1 MAMFDLPDVLG
12 LSASQER
19 IISNYD
25 SLDSSDHYQGETSNM
40 NGVGDMPPSL
50 SQSLTGDMPACMTQS
65 MQVTPSPAMSDM
77 PPDIMTTSTNSLNFK
92 TGKKSVP
99 NRNGEGRA
107 ESSAKEKERED
118 KVRRIREQQEDER
131 KKKLEELKQHA
142 LHAQKFREQQEN
154 ERRRHIDELRSK
166 DMDRRQQV
174 EERRKEIERSEL
186 ERREAIL
193 SKNREREGRLE
204 TQRKN
209 SRGNIEFAFGSSA
222 PRLIEPRIDSSSGY
236 WGSRRAT
243 SSTNVHSVTGPGM
256 FERSQRSMDREMA
269 GGDFKAKRTAS
280 AQGLDRST
288 EGEENGIIN
297 SSGQTAHRRRTD
309 LVPTIVMS
317 RNDGMSRSGTPS
329 TKHRSPGRAVSMS
342 RIDQLSRP
350 RQPKLAQHASNH
362 PTNISPSKSMSHL
375 AVGATKTARR
385 PFSLLTNSTSQSHLN
400 GTRSRA
406 KTVGQSAKPKE
417 GISRENSTAS
427 RPGSAMSGRGG
438 VRLRSAPGGARRP
451 RPMSIATTGMTA
463 SMYEERQKP
472 AHVPRQKS
480 SGTPKAD
487 RMKRARSVTSD
498 TGGIEDDNR
507 STTSSQSVGPT
518 NRTPTR
524 KTPSQVKAEAAARK
538 AKATAGKPAVSTP
551 KSSLGSRGGT
561 ERKTSSSKSPSP
573 ALSQDNI
580 DNNTAVPNNDTESN
594 KRQSTPDILK
604 DNNRKVEN
612 TGEVKYNKDNMK
624 NGSHEE
630 VNRPTENNNVDKEK
644 SPETDNEGEVK
655 ESKKMITSEEEAKAR
670 IAEKR
675 REMKEQKER
684 EAELERL
691 RLEEEARLE
700 EERLKQEE
708 EEERKMIAFAEEARK
723 AEEERIRKA
732 IEEKESEEK
741 RVKEEEERVKA
752 EKEELERK
760 NKEEAEKR
768 ETELQEKLRK
778 EEEERLARKK
788 RIEEIMARTRGKGG
802 ANTPKKEVK
811 EESVTS
817 QPEQPASLDTNVDPT
832 KPDLLGDISD
842 KVEAENAKNLANS
855 SSPPPSYSSIPPS
868 SSEAELEK
876 GALDSISNKSEENE
890 NSSSLI
896 TIENGEEP
904 VKKSNGVVEGV
915 SFDQILDLDSLPDS
929 NKAETDGLVG
939 LPTPIIAFEESIT
952 QQNNTADLLS

>member
-1 MAMFDLPDVLG
+1 MD
-12 LSASQER
+12 
-19 IISNYD
+19 
-25 SLDSSDHYQGETSNM
+25 
-40 NGVGDMPPSL
+40 
-50 SQSLTGDMPACMTQS
+50 
-65 MQVTPSPAMSDM
+65 
-77 PPDIMTTSTNSLNFK
+77 
-92 TGKKSVP
+92 
-99 NRNGEGRA
+99 
-107 ESSAKEKERED
+107 
-118 KVRRIREQQEDER
+118 RR
-131 KKKLEELKQHA
+131 QHA
-142 LHAQKFREQQEN
+142 LQAQKFREQQEN

-193 SKNREREGRLE
+193 AKNRDRETRLE

-209 SRGNIEFAFGSSA
+209 SRGNIDFAFGSSA

-236 WGSRRAT
+236 WGSR
-243 SSTNVHSVTGPGM
+243 SVSGAGM
-256 FERSQRSMDREMA
+256 FERSQRSAERELG
-269 GGDFKAKRTAS
+269 GGDFKPKRTAS

-288 EGEENGIIN
+288 EGDENGIIN
-297 SSGQTAHRRRTD
+297 NTSQTAHRRRTD

-317 RNDGMSRSGTPS
+317 RSDGMSRSATPS
-329 TKHRSPGRAVSMS
+329 TKHRSP
-342 RIDQLSRP
+342 
-350 RQPKLAQHASNH
+350 
-362 PTNISPSKSMSHL
+362 
-375 AVGATKTARR
+375 
-385 PFSLLTNSTSQSHLN
+385 
-400 GTRSRA
+400 
-406 KTVGQSAKPKE
+406 

-472 AHVPRQKS
+472 NHVPRQKS
-480 SGTPKAD
+480 FGTPKAD

-498 TGGIEDDNR
+498 TGGIDDDNR

-538 AKATAGKPAVSTP
+538 AKATTSKPTVSTP
-551 KSSLGSRGGT
+551 KQSLGSRGAT
-561 ERKTSSSKSPSP
+561 ERKTSSKSPSP

-580 DNNTAVPNNDTESN
+580 DNNGVALGPDNES
-594 KRQSTPDILK
+594 KRQSTPDIIK
-604 DNNRKVEN
+604 DNNRKSEN
-612 TGEVKYNKDNMK
+612 CENKDPQK
-624 NGSHEE
+624 NGNHTVEKT
-630 VNRPTENNNVDKEK
+630 VENNNLEKEK
-644 SPETDNEGEVK
+644 SPEAEAEGEAK
-655 ESKKMITSEEEAKAR
+655 ESKKIITSEEEAKAR

-700 EERLKQEE
+700 QERLRQEE
-708 EEERKMIAFAEEARK
+708 EEEKKMIAFAEEARK

-732 IEEKESEEK
+732 IEEKEAEEK
-741 RVKEEEERVKA
+741 RAKEEEERIKA
-752 EKEELERK
+752 EKEEMERK
-760 NKEEAEKR
+760 SKEEAEKR
-768 ETELQEKLRK
+768 EAELQEKLRK

-802 ANTPKKEVK
+802 AGTPKKEEPK
-811 EESVTS
+811 ETVTTS

-832 KPDLLGDISD
+832 KPDLLGDISE

-855 SSPPPSYSSIPPS
+855 ATPPPSISSSIPAS
-868 SSEAELEK
+868 SSDAELEK

-890 NSSSLI
+890 NSSS
-896 TIENGEEP
+896 
-904 VKKSNGVVEGV
+904 
-915 SFDQILDLDSLPDS
+915 
-929 NKAETDGLVG
+929 
-939 LPTPIIAFEESIT
+939 
-952 QQNNTADLLS
+952 

>member
-1 MAMFDLPDVLG
+1 M
-12 LSASQER
+12 
-19 IISNYD
+19 
-25 SLDSSDHYQGETSNM
+25 
-40 NGVGDMPPSL
+40 
-50 SQSLTGDMPACMTQS
+50 
-65 MQVTPSPAMSDM
+65 
-77 PPDIMTTSTNSLNFK
+77 
-92 TGKKSVP
+92 
-99 NRNGEGRA
+99 
-107 ESSAKEKERED
+107 ERE
-118 KVRRIREQQEDER
+118 V
-131 KKKLEELKQHA
+131 
-142 LHAQKFREQQEN
+142 
-154 ERRRHIDELRSK
+154 
-166 DMDRRQQV
+166 
-174 EERRKEIERSEL
+174 
-186 ERREAIL
+186 
-193 SKNREREGRLE
+193 G
-204 TQRKN
+204 
-209 SRGNIEFAFGSSA
+209 
-222 PRLIEPRIDSSSGY
+222 
-236 WGSRRAT
+236 
-243 SSTNVHSVTGPGM
+243 
-256 FERSQRSMDREMA
+256 A

-288 EGEENGIIN
+288 EGEENGII
-297 SSGQTAHRRRTD
+297 SGSGHTAHRRRTD
-309 LVPTIVMS
+309 LVPTIVMA

-329 TKHRSPGRAVSMS
+329 TKHRSP
-342 RIDQLSRP
+342 
-350 RQPKLAQHASNH
+350 
-362 PTNISPSKSMSHL
+362 
-375 AVGATKTARR
+375 
-385 PFSLLTNSTSQSHLN
+385 
-400 GTRSRA
+400 
-406 KTVGQSAKPKE
+406 

-472 AHVPRQKS
+472 SHVPRQKS
-480 SGTPKAD
+480 LSTPKAD

-538 AKATAGKPAVSTP
+538 AKATAAKPGPSTP

-580 DNNTAVPNNDTESN
+580 DNGIVVPNNDESS
-594 KRQSTPDILK
+594 KRQSTPDIIK
-604 DNNRKVEN
+604 DNNKKTEN
-612 TGEVKYNKDNMK
+612 GDVGKETQK
-624 NGSHEE
+624 NGTQEE
-630 VNRPTENNNVDKEK
+630 DNKAINNNNIDKEK
-644 SPETDNEGEVK
+644 SPEAENEGEVK
-655 ESKKMITSEEEAKAR
+655 ESKKIITSEEEAKAR

-700 EERLKQEE
+700 EERLRQEE

-732 IEEKESEEK
+732 IEEKEAEE
-741 RVKEEEERVKA
+741 RRAKEEEERIKA
-752 EKEELERK
+752 EKEEMERK
-760 NKEEAEKR
+760 SKEEAEKR
-768 ETELQEKLRK
+768 EAELQEKLRK

-811 EESVTS
+811 EENVTS
-817 QPEQPASLDTNVDPT
+817 QSEQPASLDTNVDPT

-855 SSPPPSYSSIPPS
+855 STPPPSISSIPPS

-904 VKKSNGVVEGV
+904 VKKSNGIVDGV
-915 SFDQILDLDSLPDS
+915 SFDQILDLDTLPDS
-929 NKAETDGLVG
+929 NKAETEGLVG
-939 LPTPIIAFEESIT
+939 MPTPIIAFEESIT

>member
-1 MAMFDLPDVLG
+1 
-12 LSASQER
+12 
-19 IISNYD
+19 
-25 SLDSSDHYQGETSNM
+25 M
-40 NGVGDMPPSL
+40 NGVGDMPPSM

-99 NRNGEGRA
+99 NRNQTSQNWFAFDDAENPENGEGRV
-107 ESSAKEKERED
+107 ETTAKEKERED
-118 KVRRIREQQEDER
+118 KVRKMREQQDDDR
-131 KKKLEELKQHA
+131 KRKLEELKQHA
-142 LHAQKFREQQEN
+142 LQAQKFREQQEN

-193 SKNREREGRLE
+193 AKNRERDGRLE
-204 TQRKN
+204 NQRKN

-236 WGSRRAT
+236 WGSR
-243 SSTNVHSVTGPGM
+243 SVNGPGM
-256 FERSQRSMDREMA
+256 FERSQRSAERDVA
-269 GGDFKAKRTAS
+269 GADFKAKRTAS

-297 SSGQTAHRRRTD
+297 SMGHTAHRRRTD

-317 RNDGMSRSGTPS
+317 RSDGMSRSGTPN
-329 TKHRSPGRAVSMS
+329 KHRSPGRAVSMS

-350 RQPKLAQHASNH
+350 RQPRLAQHASNH

-375 AVGATKTARR
+375 AVAANKTARR
-385 PFSLLTNSTSQSHLN
+385 PLSLLTNSTSQTHLN

-406 KTVGQSAKPKE
+406 KTVGQTSKPKE

-472 AHVPRQKS
+472 THVPRQKS

-507 STTSSQSVGPT
+507 STASSQSVGPV

-561 ERKTSSSKSPSP
+561 DRKTSASKSPSP

-580 DNNTAVPNNDTESN
+580 DNSTAVPNNDTDSN
-594 KRQSTPDILK
+594 KRQSTPDIIK
-604 DNNRKVEN
+604 DNNRKSEI
-612 TGEVKYNKDNMK
+612 GEVKDDHKNTTHDEDNKA
-624 NGSHEE
+624 
-630 VNRPTENNNVDKEK
+630 TENNNVDKEK
-644 SPETDNEGEVK
+644 SPEVDNDVEVK
-655 ESKKMITSEEEAKAR
+655 EGKKMITSEEQAKAR

-700 EERLKQEE
+700 EERLRQEE

-732 IEEKESEEK
+732 IEEREAEEK
-741 RVKEEEERVKA
+741 RVKDEEERIRV
-752 EKEELERK
+752 EKEEMERK
-760 NKEEAEKR
+760 SKEEAEKR
-768 ETELQEKLRK
+768 ESELQEKLRK

-811 EESVTS
+811 EENVTS
-817 QPEQPASLDTNVDPT
+817 QSNQPASLDTNVDPT

-855 SSPPPSYSSIPPS
+855 STPPPSISSVPPS

-896 TIENGEEP
+896 TIESGEEP
-904 VKKSNGVVEGV
+904 VKKSNGIVEGG
-915 SFDQILDLDSLPDS
+915 SFDQILDLDSIPDS

>member
-1 MAMFDLPDVLG
+1 
-12 LSASQER
+12 
-19 IISNYD
+19 
-25 SLDSSDHYQGETSNM
+25 M
-40 NGVGDMPPSL
+40 NGVGDMPPSM

-99 NRNGEGRA
+99 NRNGEGRV
-107 ESSAKEKERED
+107 ETTAKEKERED
-118 KVRRIREQQEDER
+118 KVRKMREQQDDDR
-131 KKKLEELKQHA
+131 KRKLEELKQHA
-142 LHAQKFREQQEN
+142 LQAQKFREQQEN

-193 SKNREREGRLE
+193 AKNRERDGRLE
-204 TQRKN
+204 NQRKN

-243 SSTNVHSVTGPGM
+243 SSTNVHSVNGPGM
-256 FERSQRSMDREMA
+256 FERSQRSAERDVA
-269 GGDFKAKRTAS
+269 GADFKAKRTAS

-288 EGEENGIIN
+288 
-297 SSGQTAHRRRTD
+297 
-309 LVPTIVMS
+309 
-317 RNDGMSRSGTPS
+317 
-329 TKHRSPGRAVSMS
+329 
-342 RIDQLSRP
+342 
-350 RQPKLAQHASNH
+350 
-362 PTNISPSKSMSHL
+362 
-375 AVGATKTARR
+375 
-385 PFSLLTNSTSQSHLN
+385 
-400 GTRSRA
+400 
-406 KTVGQSAKPKE
+406 E

-472 AHVPRQKS
+472 THVPRQKS

-507 STTSSQSVGPT
+507 STASSQSVGPV

-561 ERKTSSSKSPSP
+561 DRKTSASKSPSP

-580 DNNTAVPNNDTESN
+580 DNSTAVPNNDTDSN
-594 KRQSTPDILK
+594 KRQSTPDIIK
-604 DNNRKVEN
+604 DNNRKSEI
-612 TGEVKYNKDNMK
+612 GEVKDDHKNTTHDEDNKA
-624 NGSHEE
+624 
-630 VNRPTENNNVDKEK
+630 TENNNVDKEK
-644 SPETDNEGEVK
+644 SPEVDNDVEVK
-655 ESKKMITSEEEAKAR
+655 EGKKMITSEEQAKAR

-700 EERLKQEE
+700 EERLRQEE

-732 IEEKESEEK
+732 IEEREAEEK
-741 RVKEEEERVKA
+741 RVKDEEERIRV
-752 EKEELERK
+752 EKEEMERK
-760 NKEEAEKR
+760 SKEEAEKR
-768 ETELQEKLRK
+768 ESELQEKLRK

-811 EESVTS
+811 EENVTS
-817 QPEQPASLDTNVDPT
+817 QSNQPASLDTNVDPT

-855 SSPPPSYSSIPPS
+855 STPPPSISSVPPS

-876 GALDSISNKSEENE
+876 GALDSISNKSDENE

-896 TIENGEEP
+896 TIESGEEP
-904 VKKSNGVVEGV
+904 VKKSNGIVEGG
-915 SFDQILDLDSLPDS
+915 SFDQILDLDSIPDS

>member
-99 NRNGEGRA
+99 NRNQTSQNWFAFDDAENTENGEGRA

-236 WGSRRAT
+236 WGSR
-243 SSTNVHSVTGPGM
+243 SVTGPGM

-329 TKHRSPGRAVSMS
+329 TKHRSP
-342 RIDQLSRP
+342 
-350 RQPKLAQHASNH
+350 
-362 PTNISPSKSMSHL
+362 
-375 AVGATKTARR
+375 
-385 PFSLLTNSTSQSHLN
+385 
-400 GTRSRA
+400 
-406 KTVGQSAKPKE
+406 

>member
-1 MAMFDLPDVLG
+1 MG
-12 LSASQER
+12 
-19 IISNYD
+19 
-25 SLDSSDHYQGETSNM
+25 
-40 NGVGDMPPSL
+40 
-50 SQSLTGDMPACMTQS
+50 
-65 MQVTPSPAMSDM
+65 
-77 PPDIMTTSTNSLNFK
+77 
-92 TGKKSVP
+92 
-99 NRNGEGRA
+99 
-107 ESSAKEKERED
+107 
-118 KVRRIREQQEDER
+118 
-131 KKKLEELKQHA
+131 
-142 LHAQKFREQQEN
+142 
-154 ERRRHIDELRSK
+154 
-166 DMDRRQQV
+166 
-174 EERRKEIERSEL
+174 
-186 ERREAIL
+186 
-193 SKNREREGRLE
+193 
-204 TQRKN
+204 KN

-236 WGSRRAT
+236 WGSR
-243 SSTNVHSVTGPGM
+243 SVTGPGM
-256 FERSQRSMDREMA
+256 FERSQRSMEREVGA

-288 EGEENGIIN
+288 EGEENGII
-297 SSGQTAHRRRTD
+297 SGSGHTAHRRRTD
-309 LVPTIVMS
+309 LVPTIVMA

-329 TKHRSPGRAVSMS
+329 TKHRSP
-342 RIDQLSRP
+342 
-350 RQPKLAQHASNH
+350 
-362 PTNISPSKSMSHL
+362 
-375 AVGATKTARR
+375 
-385 PFSLLTNSTSQSHLN
+385 
-400 GTRSRA
+400 
-406 KTVGQSAKPKE
+406 

-472 AHVPRQKS
+472 SHVPRQKS
-480 SGTPKAD
+480 LGTPKAD

-538 AKATAGKPAVSTP
+538 AKATAAKSGTSTP

-580 DNNTAVPNNDTESN
+580 DNSIAVPNNDTESS
-594 KRQSTPDILK
+594 KRQSTPDIIK
-604 DNNRKVEN
+604 DNNKKSEN
-612 TGEVKYNKDNMK
+612 GEMDKENQK
-624 NGSHEE
+624 NGTPEE
-630 VNRPTENNNVDKEK
+630 DNKAINNSNIDKEK
-644 SPETDNEGEVK
+644 SPEADNEGEVK
-655 ESKKMITSEEEAKAR
+655 ESKKIITSEEEAKAR

-700 EERLKQEE
+700 EERLRQEE

-732 IEEKESEEK
+732 IEEKEAEER
-741 RVKEEEERVKA
+741 RVKEEEERIKA
-752 EKEELERK
+752 EKEETERK
-760 NKEEAEKR
+760 SKEEAEKR
-768 ETELQEKLRK
+768 EAELQEKLRK

-817 QPEQPASLDTNVDPT
+817 QSEQPASLDTNVDPT

-855 SSPPPSYSSIPPS
+855 STPPPSISSIPPS

-904 VKKSNGVVEGV
+904 VKKSNGIVEGV
-915 SFDQILDLDSLPDS
+915 SFDQILDLDTLPDS
-929 NKAETDGLVG
+929 NKAETEGLVG